1 MMSYLMVS
9 YFIFFLFCLCHLP
22 FCNFGFLFI
31 GGYDSYSVRET
42 AAAQKARNFLTWSAT
57 PNSVFWL
64 LWQFTNSR
72 CKLPEN
78 PGLQYQA
85 KYNSYKEVEDN
96 KWWAEGWAN
105 GWVKKCEFEQ
115 ICQRS
120 SFLYLWGQTS
130 LCWYT
135 SCCSGNLQQQWLSLM
150 QKCQFLI
157 GMLMTFIA
165 VGPFTLHVQDLSTVW
180 NIWAT

>member
-1 MMSYLMVS
+1 MFLESWQWVMMSYLMVS
-9 YFIFFLFCLCHLP
+9 YFIIFLFCLCHLP
-22 FCNFGFLFI
+22 CCNFGFFFI
-31 GGYDSYSVRET
+31 GGYDSYFVRVY
-42 AAAQKARNFLTWSAT
+42 NFLSWLAA
-57 PNSVFWL
+57 PNSVFL
-64 LWQFTNSR
+64 PLWRFTNPR

-96 KWWAEGWAN
+96 KWWTEGWAN

-130 LCWYT
+130 LRWYT
-135 SCCSGNLQQQWLSLM
+135 SFCSGNLQ
-150 QKCQFLI
+150 
-157 GMLMTFIA
+157 
-165 VGPFTLHVQDLSTVW
+165 
-180 NIWAT
+180 